1 MISFLPFCL
10 CFFVFLFLSVGSLYI
25 IVLFSVNERVLLI
38 ARKIEIR
45 GVDIDQPYYHTIP
58 TISLPQVLTP
68 NQIEYLARNSTLFW
82 ADSKIGEIKR
92 SGLTAGPIQTV
103 IDTGIKQLT
112 TIALDW
118 ISELLFIDS
127 PSGIM
132 VCNLFGEYCTIL
144 LRDID
149 VVSLAV
155 DPENGRLFW
164 IATFENDTM
173 KMHKIETSAMDLF
186 GRRVLVD
193 NLPVTAQCLSVDL
206 ELNRLY
212 WVEDYSIR
220 YVGYDGGTPIT
231 LKLPE
236 SVSVVAATVYK
247 DKIYYADDNDQSIH
261 SADKN
266 HGESDVLLRNST
278 GSVLSLRVYD
288 PSLQKG
294 NHICAEKKAGC
305 EHLCLPKFAN
315 QFSCICARG
324 YRKNETDPSKCI
336 GTEEFLFYSYNWE
349 IRGLALD
356 GNNETE
362 VLGYISRVSMASA
375 IDFVVEKDLILWADS
390 DHGIVTSIKRDGTN
404 RKTIIEPMEGM
415 ESVPVD
421 WLAGLAVD
429 WNAENIYWSDPK
441 RSVIQV
447 ARLNGSAQHI
457 LLSYE
462 IGKPSSLA
470 VDPAEGLL
478 VWAGEGRLETAGLD
492 GSNRRLLVNDSLKIE
507 DVALDYDNRM
517 IYWCDSKATK
527 IERIAYDGSNRE
539 LLLSESLE
547 KPVSLTLLNDTIFWV
562 DT

>member
-1 MISFLPFCL
+1 M
-10 CFFVFLFLSVGSLYI
+10 
-25 IVLFSVNERVLLI
+25 
-38 ARKIEIR
+38 
-45 GVDIDQPYYHTIP
+45 DIQQPYYHTIP

-68 NQIEYLARNSTLFW
+68 NQVEYLARNGTLFW
-82 ADSKIGEIKR
+82 ADSQIGEIKR

-112 TIALDW
+112 SIALDW

-132 VCNLFGEYCTIL
+132 VCNLYGEYCTTL
-144 LRDID
+144 LKDVD

-155 DPENGRLFW
+155 DPEEGRLFW
-164 IATFENDTM
+164 IGSFENGTM
-173 KMHKIETSAMDLF
+173 KLYRVETAAMDGS
-186 GRRVLVD
+186 GRMVLVD
-193 NLPVTAQCLSVDL
+193 NLRATAQCLSLDL
-206 ELNRLY
+206 KLKHVY
-212 WVEDYSIR
+212 WVEDYSLR
-220 YVGYDGGTPIT
+220 YVGYKGGNVVT
-231 LKLPE
+231 LKLPQN
-236 SVSVVAATVYK
+236 VSVVAATVYK
-247 DKIYYADDNDQSIH
+247 DNVYYADDNDQSIH
-261 SADKN
+261 SANKFT
-266 HGESDVLLRNST
+266 GENDVLLRNST

-288 PSLQKG
+288 PSEQKG
-294 NHICAEKKAGC
+294 KHICTERKAGC
-305 EHLCLPKFAN
+305 EHLCLPKFASN
-315 QFSCICARG
+315 FSCICARG
-324 YRKNETDPSKCI
+324 YKKDPNNPFKCI

-375 IDFVVEKDLILWADS
+375 IDFVFDKDLILWADS
-390 DHGIVTSIKRDGTN
+390 DHGMVTSIKRDGTN
-404 RKTIIEPMEGM
+404 RKVVIEPLEGM

-470 VDPAEGLL
+470 VDPAQGLL
-478 VWAGEGRLETAGLD
+478 VWAGEGRLEISGLD

-507 DVALDYDNRM
+507 DVTLDYDNKM

-539 LLLSESLE
+539 VLLSESLK
-547 KPVSLTLLNDTIFWV
+547 KPVSLTLLDDTIIWV